1 MKKIK
6 IGINGFGRIGRLL
19 LRIICERNDMEVVA
33 INNPRLTGE
42 YAHYQF
48 THDTIFGRFNGK
60 CSFKDDVLLVNGK
73 KIQIFGGEEPKLI
86 PWDTA
91 GVDVVCDATGVF
103 KTFEALKPHLKGSVK
118 KVILTAPA
126 KDDVPM
132 FVYPVNTNEYT
143 NDMQII
149 SASSCTT
156 NCLAPMLKVLDDNFE
171 IEEAFMTTIHS
182 ATATQK
188 VVDGSSK
195 KDFRGGRA
203 ASYNIIPSSS
213 GATAAAGKVVKN
225 LQGKITGLAFRVP
238 TLDVSVVDLTAKINK
253 SASYEKIVA
262 AFKKAEKGEYL
273 GVIKTTTEPA
283 VSSDFI
289 GESTTCVLDITA
301 GMSLSNNF
309 VKLVAWYDNEY
320 GYSQQVVNLIEYI
333 FKKK

>member
-6 IGINGFGRIGRLL
+6 VGINGFGRIGRLI
-19 LRIICERNDMEVVA
+19 LRIISERTDMEVVA
-33 INNPRLTGE
+33 INNPRLTGK

-48 THDTIFGRFNGK
+48 THDTIFGRYNGK
-60 CSFKDDVLLVNGK
+60 CSFKDDVLIVNNK
-73 KIQIFGGEEPKLI
+73 KIQIFGGEEPSLI

-91 GVDVVCDATGVF
+91 SVDVVCDATGVF
-103 KTFEALKPHLKGSVK
+103 KTKEELSKHLKGTVK
-118 KVILTAPA
+118 KVILTAPP
-126 KDDVPM
+126 KDDLPM
-132 FVYPVNTNEYT
+132 FVYAVNTNEYT
-143 NDMQII
+143 TDMDII

-156 NCLAPMLKVLDDNFE
+156 NCLAPLLKVLDDNFG
-171 IEEAFMTTIHS
+171 IDEAFMTTIHS

-213 GATAAAGKVVKN
+213 GATKSAGKILPN
-225 LQGKITGLAFRVP
+225 LEGKITGLAFRVP
-238 TLDVSVVDLTAKINK
+238 TLDVSVVDLTAKFQK
-253 SASYEKIVA
+253 PASYEKIIS
-262 AFKKAEKGEYL
+262 AFKKAEKGDFA

-289 GESTTCVLDITA
+289 GESATCVVDITA
-301 GMSLSNNF
+301 GMSLSDNF
-309 VKLVAWYDNEY
+309 TKIVAWYDNEW
-320 GYSQQVVNLIEYI
+320 GYSQQVVNLIEFI

>member
-6 IGINGFGRIGRLL
+6 VGINGFGRIGRLL
-19 LRIICERNDMEVVA
+19 LRIISERSDMEVVA

-60 CSFKDDVLLVNGK
+60 CSFKDDVLVVNGK
-73 KIQIFGGEEPKLI
+73 KITIFGGEEPKLI

-91 GVDVVCDATGVF
+91 QVDVVCDATGVF
-103 KTFEALKPHLKGSVK
+103 KTIKDLKPHLKGSVK

-126 KDDVPM
+126 KDDMPM
-132 FVYPVNTNEYT
+132 FVYPVNTHEYVG
-143 NDMQII
+143 DMGII

-156 NCLAPMLKVLDDNFE
+156 NCLAPMLKVLDDEFG

-213 GATAAAGKVVKN
+213 GATKAAGKVVKN
-225 LQGKITGLAFRVP
+225 LEGKITGLAFRVP
-238 TLDVSVVDLTAKINK
+238 TLDVYLTAKLVK
-253 SASYEKIVA
+253 PAKYEKIIT
-262 AFKKAEKGEYL
+262 AFKKAEKTGYV
-273 GVIKTTTEPA
+273 GVIKTTTEAA

-289 GESTTCVLDITA
+289 GESATCVVDIAA
-301 GMSLSNNF
+301 GMSLSDNF
-309 VKLVAWYDNEY
+309 VKVVAWYDNEY

-333 FKKK
+333 FKKNK